1 MRRADSPFYQY
12 QQRPSAQEA
21 AAGALVPMPH
31 VAQISSNIQFS
42 ISQPIGPI
50 ERLICELVGNG
61 MGAVHQYVTKEA
73 CLNNRVELERL
84 LHDPMVQR
92 DSGGRI
98 NLRQLTAG
106 VCWNDVPLQSAR
118 LQTREGIDTI
128 AYTNSLS
135 TISLSDAPYLRYT
148 HPTFAATACVQDTSF
163 ALQPSRTMRY
173 AMAGTYKH
181 FPDSLIRACGVSPR
195 EIEQAKE
202 LLEYRTQL
210 QNTHFHFMR
219 EDARDSSALVCK
231 RAITQGYKWMREAV
245 EKQDVFYVGNIWHMV
260 EDSFSPAHCHRARP
274 SVEGRMPW
282 GAVVF
287 VEWFGDQNDNS
298 HGYLESYR
306 ATQSNNR
313 PTKARVQLCAG
324 PEGPLY
330 SILRLFLVGVRD
342 GREPDEV
349 GRDCRRLL
357 KRYVFNY
364 RPDLSCDMDR
374 FCHGHQGG
382 GGAKVAP
389 AAATEVEVEVE
400 AAPASAPRLA
410 LMDRPEPAGFQRAA
424 RPLPVPYIEE
434 IDAQILHRIDR
445 SLLDY
450 VVRPRLSK
458 MEPLAPQ
465 IFK

>member
-1 MRRADSPFYQY
+1 MRRADSPFYHTQE
-12 QQRPSAQEA
+12 RPSANQVFSALADLA
-21 AAGALVPMPH
+21 ASPQYAAH

-42 ISQPIGPI
+42 ITQPFGPV
-50 ERLICELVGNG
+50 ERGICELVGNG

-84 LHDPMVQR
+84 LHDPAVQR

-98 NLRQLTAG
+98 TLRQLTGG
-106 VCWNDVPLQSAR
+106 VCWNDVPLQSSLLATK
-118 LQTREGIDTI
+118 QGIDTI
-128 AYTNSLS
+128 AYVNSLAPI
-135 TISLSDAPYLRYT
+135 TLSDAPYLRYT
-148 HPTFAATACVQDTSF
+148 HPTFSSTACVQDTSF
-163 ALQPSRTMRY
+163 AIQPSRGMRY

-181 FPDSLIRACGVSPR
+181 FPDPLIRMCGVTSQ

-210 QNTHFHFMR
+210 ENTHFHFMR
-219 EDARDSSALVCK
+219 EDATDSSALVCR
-231 RAITQGYKWMREAV
+231 RAIRQGAKWMREAV
-245 EKQDVFYVGNIWHMV
+245 ERRDLFYVGNIWHMV

-274 SVEGRMPW
+274 SVEGRLPW

-330 SILRLFLVGVRD
+330 SILRLFLLGVRD
-342 GREPDEV
+342 NRPPRDV
-349 GRDCRRLL
+349 ARDCRQLL

-364 RPDLSCDMDR
+364 RPDLQCDMGKGVPP
-374 FCHGHQGG
+374 FETLLGGKSYCHGHKE
-382 GGAKVAP
+382 GGAAGGHP
-389 AAATEVEVEVE
+389 ELEVE
-400 AAPASAPRLA
+400 AGRGNLRIIPK
-410 LMDRPEPAGFQRAA
+410 AA
-424 RPLPVPYIEE
+424 TIVDDYDFKSTVLG
-434 IDAQILHRIDR
+434 LH
-445 SLLDY
+445 
-450 VVRPRLSK
+450 VR
-458 MEPLAPQ
+458 E
-465 IFK
+465 